1 MEANEADDSSAAED
15 IDERHRRSK
24 SPVPKREDYGEIEV
38 SVKFDKITNKLFLK
52 VNQARSLI
60 NTDKDSLSD
69 PYVRV
74 QVLPD
79 RKNRTKRKTKVIK
92 DSLTPI
98 WDEPFEFEMAQE
110 EARQRTIDLVVKNS
124 KSIFSREKTFMG
136 ECLIEL
142 EHLIDFED
150 GYTSWYKLKD
160 RSFFDQQLKKLQA
173 N

>member
-1 MEANEADDSSAAED
+1 LEANEADDSSAAED

-24 SPVPKREDYGEIEV
+24 SPKHEDYGEIEV
-38 SVKFDKITNKLFLK
+38 SVKFDKITNKLFVK

-79 RKNRTKRKTKVIK
+79 RKNRSKRKTKVIK

-98 WDEPFEFEMAQE
+98 WDEPFEFEMTQE
-110 EARQRTIDLVVKNS
+110 EAKQKTIDLVVKNS

-136 ECLIEL
+136 ECLIDL
-142 EHLIDFED
+142 EHLIELED
-150 GYTSWYKLKD
+150 GYTSWFQLKD